1 MRKLFVA
8 SLMVAL
14 AVAGNV
20 AGAAQDEPANGNRE
34 ARQIVRK
41 GIRAMGGGEALAKS
55 KVSTWKERGTYHG
68 MGDGL
73 PYTGEYAIEWPEKFK
88 MEISDVFTIVLDG
101 KQGWM
106 STGGAVQELTGDD
119 LKEQQQQLH
128 SGYVTS
134 LLFFSEDGYKLEKL
148 DDADVDGKPAA
159 VVKVSHDGQR
169 DVKLFF
175 DPQSGLLVK
184 AEYRLKS
191 PELGGQEV
199 TEEAFFRDYHEVE
212 GLQVPR
218 TALLHRDGQK
228 FVEAEYYDMKF
239 PDKLE
244 ASVFAKPE

>member
-14 AVAGNV
+14 GVAGEV
-20 AGAAQDEPANGNRE
+20 SAQDEPANANRE

-41 GIRAMGGGEALAKS
+41 GIRAMGGREALNKS
-55 KVSTWKERGTYHG
+55 KASTWKERGTYHG

-73 PYTGEYAIEWPEKFK
+73 PYTGEYALEWPGKFK
-88 MEISDVFTIVLDG
+88 MEISGVFTIVLDG

-106 STGGAVQELTGDD
+106 GASGMVQELTGDE
-119 LKEQQQQLH
+119 LKEQQEQLH
-128 SGYVTS
+128 SGYVMS
-134 LLFFSEDGYKLEKL
+134 LLFLGEDGYKLEKL
-148 DDADVDGKPAA
+148 ADAEVDGKAAA
-159 VVKVSHDGQR
+159 VVKVSHEGHR

-175 DPQSGLLVK
+175 DQESGLLVK

-199 TEEAFFRDYHEVE
+199 TEEAFLRDYHEVN
-212 GLQVPR
+212 GLKVPQK
-218 TALLHRDGQK
+218 TLLHRDGQK
-228 FVEAEYYDMKF
+228 FVEAEHYDMAF
-239 PDKLE
+239 PAQLE